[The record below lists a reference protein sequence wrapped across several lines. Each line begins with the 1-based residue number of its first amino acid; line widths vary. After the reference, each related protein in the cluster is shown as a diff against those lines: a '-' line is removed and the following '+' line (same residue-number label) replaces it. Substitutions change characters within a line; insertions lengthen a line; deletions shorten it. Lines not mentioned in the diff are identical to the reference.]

1 MVRALSDKIGGIFM
15 LKRKSTIPQT
25 HLSLEQRKIIQ
36 AGIENNSTKSA
47 IAQTIG
53 KDATTVA
60 KEIRRHRKFRPR
72 NTFNTDIP
80 CENRKW
86 CSRKPCVKKCEDFVE
101 IKCNRRDKSPG
112 ACNKCPKV
120 PSCKLDKYFYSAVQA
135 DADYHYT
142 LVDSREGINLT
153 TLERAKLAEIIA
165 IPLKNGQSVNQVLT
179 NHPEITQGRQTMYNY
194 IETGVFKDFGI
205 DCFTLKEQV
214 NRKRFKNKF
223 KKRKEPVNYEGR
235 RFEDFLQFRAE
246 NPDVP
251 CVEMDTVYNSPSG
264 PYLQTFLFENTA
276 FMIGFMH
283 KEKTSASMAET
294 FNYLQDILGNELFY
308 RLFSL
313 ILTDRGTEFQ
323 KYDLFERD
331 KNGDSRLRIFYCDPM
346 QSNQKPHVE
355 NNHNFVRDIIPNG
368 YPLSNITNGDIEQ
381 MFSHI
386 NSAPRRSLG
395 DKTPYEVFTF
405 QQGED
410 VAHLLNITKIE
421 KDSVIL
427 KPKLIFNKS
436 NK

>member
-1 MVRALSDKIGGIFM
+1 
-15 LKRKSTIPQT
+15 
-25 HLSLEQRKIIQ
+25 
-36 AGIENNSTKSA
+36 
-47 IAQTIG
+47 
-53 KDATTVA
+53 
-60 KEIRRHRKFRPR
+60 
-72 NTFNTDIP
+72 
-80 CENRKW
+80 
-86 CSRKPCVKKCEDFVE
+86 
-101 IKCNRRDKSPG
+101 
-112 ACNKCPKV
+112 
-120 PSCKLDKYFYSAVQA
+120 
-135 DADYHYT
+135 
-142 LVDSREGINLT
+142 
-153 TLERAKLAEIIA
+153 
-165 IPLKNGQSVNQVLT
+165 
-179 NHPEITQGRQTMYNY
+179 
-194 IETGVFKDFGI
+194 
-205 DCFTLKEQV
+205 
-214 NRKRFKNKF
+214 
-223 KKRKEPVNYEGR
+223 
-235 RFEDFLQFRAE
+235 
-246 NPDVP
+246 
-251 CVEMDTVYNSPSG
+251 
-264 PYLQTFLFENTA
+264 
-276 FMIGFMH
+276 
-283 KEKTSASMAET
+283 MAET

-323 KYDLFERD
+323 KYELFERD